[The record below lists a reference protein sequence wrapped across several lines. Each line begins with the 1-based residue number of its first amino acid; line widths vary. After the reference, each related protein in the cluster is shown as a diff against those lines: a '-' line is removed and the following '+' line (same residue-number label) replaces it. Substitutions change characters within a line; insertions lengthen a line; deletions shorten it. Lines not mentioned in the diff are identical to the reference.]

1 MMKDEVL
8 YGMLDEIRETIEAN
22 TEPDGNVRFD
32 GLRIQVALDFVRT
45 ELFKSVMAEHSHGTR
60 PGEDG

>member
-1 MMKDEVL
+1 MKDEVL

-45 ELFKSVMAEHSHGTR
+45 ELFKSIMAEHDHDTQ
-60 PGEDG
+60 GEGLI

>member
-1 MMKDEVL
+1 MKDEVL

-22 TEPDGNVRFD
+22 TEPDGNVCFD

-45 ELFKSVMAEHSHGTR
+45 ELFKSIMAKHGHEMHEEK
-60 PGEDG
+60 G

>member
-45 ELFKSVMAEHSHGTR
+45 ELFKSFKA
-60 PGEDG
+60 

>member
-1 MMKDEVL
+1 MKGGEL
-8 YGMLDEIRETIEAN
+8 YGMVDEIREAIGAN
-22 TEPDGNVRFD
+22 TGPDGNVLFD

-45 ELFKSVMAEHSHGTR
+45 ELFKSVMAEHRHGTR

>member
-22 TEPDGNVRFD
+22 TEPDGNVRF
-32 GLRIQVALDFVRT
+32 
-45 ELFKSVMAEHSHGTR
+45 E
-60 PGEDG
+60 EDKTNPPSRA